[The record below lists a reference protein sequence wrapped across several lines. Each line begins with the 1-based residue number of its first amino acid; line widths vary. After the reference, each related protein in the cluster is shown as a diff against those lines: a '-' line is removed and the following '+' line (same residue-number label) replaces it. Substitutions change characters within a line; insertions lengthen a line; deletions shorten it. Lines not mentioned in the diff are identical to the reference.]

1 MTGDLRALRSLGEL
15 VERERGGGRALASVR
30 RGEQYVAFV
39 PTNIAVAVDSSV
51 AVCLWDVD
59 ERIGGV
65 CHFELP
71 ADRAILALVKQMEAA
86 GCDRRRLRAKL
97 FGGADARADSDVGA
111 RTVAAAEQVLEALDV
126 PVLARDT
133 GGERPRKVAVHS
145 DDFSVWVWRI

>member
-1 MTGDLRALRSLGEL
+1 
-15 VERERGGGRALASVR
+15 
-30 RGEQYVAFV
+30 
-39 PTNIAVAVDSSV
+39 
-51 AVCLWDVD
+51 
-59 ERIGGV
+59 
-65 CHFELP
+65 
-71 ADRAILALVKQMEAA
+71 MEAA

-97 FGGADARADSDVGA
+97 FGGADARAGSDVGA